1 MARRTII
8 FPAMPEETKSPLE
21 ALIEPLEEF
30 EYFADHQ
37 PAGDESLF
45 ERLYISL
52 HVDEA
57 QPDREYG
64 VEVFFIND
72 VTEVFGD
79 QEEEEDAI
87 IAQFMLILPFRIQID
102 GYLEVMRFCNLV
114 NRMLPLGAFGLSEQD
129 EAVYL
134 RYCLAA
140 ESRAIPHDVLMEVV
154 SAMEYACR
162 AYSSQFEAL
171 STGAMKYDDIVREM
185 EGNGQQLPSVGD
197 PALFTN
203 A

>member
-1 MARRTII
+1 MS
-8 FPAMPEETKSPLE
+8 EETKSPLE

-37 PAGDESLF
+37 PAADESVF

-52 HVDEA
+52 NVDDP

-72 VTEVFGD
+72 VTEAFGA

-87 IAQFMLILPFRIQID
+87 IAQFMLILPFRIQVD
-102 GYLEVMRFCNLV
+102 GYLEIMRFCNLV

-129 EAVYL
+129 EAVFL
-134 RYCLAA
+134 RYCLAT
-140 ESRAIPHDVLMEVV
+140 ESRAIPHDVLLEVV
-154 SAMEYACR
+154 SAMEYACK
-162 AYSSQFEAL
+162 AYASQFEAL
-171 STGAMKYDDIVREM
+171 SAGTMKYDDIVREV
-185 EGNGQQLPSVGD
+185 EESGQQLPSVGD
-197 PALFTN
+197 PALF
-203 A
+203 ASA

>member
-1 MARRTII
+1 
-8 FPAMPEETKSPLE
+8 MPDESPSPLA
-21 ALIEPLEEF
+21 ALLEPLEEF

-52 HVDEA
+52 NVDDA

-72 VTEVFGD
+72 VTEAFGAV
-79 QEEEEDAI
+79 EEEEDAV
-87 IAQFMLILPFRIQID
+87 IAQFMLLLPFRIQVE

-129 EAVYL
+129 EAVFL

-140 ESRAIPHDVLMEVV
+140 ESRTIPHDVLLEVV

-162 AYSSQFEAL
+162 AYAPQFEAL
-171 STGAMKYDDIVREM
+171 STGARKYDDVVREI
-185 EGNGQQLPSVGD
+185 EEAGQQLPSVGD
-197 PALFTN
+197 PALFAN

>member
-1 MARRTII
+1 MSD
-8 FPAMPEETKSPLE
+8 ETKSPLE

-37 PAGDESLF
+37 PAGDESAF

-52 HVDEA
+52 NVEDP

-72 VTEVFGD
+72 VTEAFGD
-79 QEEEEDAI
+79 REAEEDAI

-102 GYLEVMRFCNLV
+102 SYLEVMRYCNLV
-114 NRMLPLGAFGLSEQD
+114 NRMLPIGAFGLSEQD
-129 EAVYL
+129 EAVFL
-134 RYCLAA
+134 RYCLAT
-140 ESRAIPHDVLMEVV
+140 ESRAIASEVLIEVV
-154 SAMEYACR
+154 SAMEYACKSY
-162 AYSSQFEAL
+162 ASQFEEL
-171 STGAMKYDDIVREM
+171 STGTKKYDDYAREF
-185 EGNGQQLPSVGD
+185 EQSGQQLPSVGD
-197 PALFTN
+197 PAEFVI

>member
-1 MARRTII
+1 
-8 FPAMPEETKSPLE
+8 MPDDTKSPLE

-37 PAGDESLF
+37 PAGDESVF

-52 HVDEA
+52 HVDDP

-72 VTEVFGD
+72 VTEAFGAED
-79 QEEEEDAI
+79 EEEDAV
-87 IAQFMLILPFRIQID
+87 IAQFMLILPFRIQIE

-114 NRMLPLGAFGLSEQD
+114 NRMLPLGSFGLSEQD
-129 EAVYL
+129 EAVFL
-134 RYCLAA
+134 RYCLATG
-140 ESRAIPHDVLMEVV
+140 SRAIPHDVLLEVV
-154 SAMEYACR
+154 SAMEYACK

-171 STGAMKYDDIVREM
+171 SNGVRKYDDVVREI
-185 EGNGQQLPSVGD
+185 EEAGQQLPSVGD